1 MMRRLLSLVSPD
13 NHAVR
18 EALTMLCQNLVT
30 LAVSCRQIPRSIVA
44 IDELCQHIS
53 KNSYW
58 LVVSPCRLVSW
69 QLHSSRN
76 QLRGHAMQSWP
87 APLMTTSTTR
97 PSCRLWELAHLRQ

>member
-30 LAVSCRQIPRSIVA
+30 LAVSCRQISRSIVA

-53 KNSYW
+53 KNSTGW
-58 LVVSPCRLVSW
+58 WCHRAGWCL
-69 QLHSSRN
+69 
-76 QLRGHAMQSWP
+76 G
-87 APLMTTSTTR
+87 
-97 PSCRLWELAHLRQ
+97 SCIPRAIS